1 MVGTSKSASSTSEK
15 SGSSQ
20 TSSSPHRLSENFQ
33 DNSLRDID
41 NCSGV
46 KSFIDGAA
54 DCYDNIA
61 KNGHEPLYSG
71 VVQSMVH
78 GPGE

>member
-20 TSSSPHRLSENFQ
+20 TSSSPHRLSEKFQ
-33 DNSLRDID
+33 DNLIRGID

-46 KSFIDGAA
+46 A
-54 DCYDNIA
+54 
-61 KNGHEPLYSG
+61 
-71 VVQSMVH
+71 QSVIQ
-78 GPGE
+78 GPGQQLQ